1 MLVYGARF
9 YVYPDWLRPDFT
21 VDLFGIAVP
30 GVRLMVIAASVILM
44 LALWAFIQRTRIGA
58 AVRAVAIDQ
67 GAARLMGINVDRIIS
82 PGLLHRSRPGGA
94 AGLMVGIY
102 YGQIDFTMGWSY
114 GLKAF
119 TAAILGG
126 IGNIPGAMI
135 GGLLLGVIE
144 APGRRLHR
152 HRLEGCHRLHG
163 ADPHPD
169 HPSHGHP
176 GRKDGRQAMNRTI
189 VIVALAAALLV
200 LPLFTNPYWTDVCVS
215 IGLYALLAL
224 SLNVILGQAG
234 IFHMGHA
241 AFFAVGAYSTAIL
254 NTMYHWPI
262 FLTMPVA
269 GCAAALFALVVARPI
284 IHLRGDY
291 LLIVTI
297 GIVEIVRIALINDVG
312 GLTGGSN
319 GIFGISR
326 PVFFGFRI
334 FKPLHFYYLVW
345 GMVGVSLLLFYGLWR
360 SRIGRALNCIKEDD
374 VAAEGCG
381 INVTHY
387 KLMAFVLGAFWAG
400 MAGTLLCRQDDH
412 HRAGILQLY
421 GIRHHL
427 RRGHPLGRQPAGRA
441 GERLPVHW
449 PARAAARVLRCAHAH
464 LRSGHDVMM
473 IWRPQGLMPPKSRR
487 YGAAALLEAIKA
499 RACRR

>member
-1 MLVYGARF
+1 MKRIY
-9 YVYPDWLRPDFT
+9 T
-21 VDLFGIAVP
+21 
-30 GVRLMVIAASVILM
+30 IL
-44 LALWAFIQRTRIGA
+44 
-58 AVRAVAIDQ
+58 
-67 GAARLMGINVDRIIS
+67 S
-82 PGLLHRSRPGGA
+82 C
-94 AGLMVGIY
+94 
-102 YGQIDFTMGWSY
+102 
-114 GLKAF
+114 
-119 TAAILGG
+119 
-126 IGNIPGAMI
+126 
-135 GGLLLGVIE
+135 LLLAGM
-144 APGRRLHR
+144 L
-152 HRLEGCHRLHG
+152 C
-163 ADPHPD
+163 
-169 HPSHGHP
+169 
-176 GRKDGRQAMNRTI
+176 
-189 VIVALAAALLV
+189 
-200 LPLFTNPYWTDVCVS
+200 

-387 KLMAFVLGAFWAG
+387 KLMAFVTSAALAGAAG
-400 MAGTLLCRQDDH
+400 A
-412 HRAGILQLY
+412 LY
-421 GIRHHL
+421 GLNYSSLQSVKFNFNTSIL
-427 RRGHPLGRQPAGRA
+427 VLVFVVLGGL
-441 GERLPVHW
+441 GN
-449 PARAAARVLRCAHAH
+449 
-464 LRSGHDVMM
+464 
-473 IWRPQGLMPPKSRR
+473 IWGSLLS
-487 YGAAALLEAIKA
+487 AAALTILPEALRQFADYRMLVYAIVLIFVMLATNNPRFKA
-499 RACRR
+499 FFAKLLPRRHSAEEKEV